1 LEDPDF
7 LAFYENWGSGDELDA
22 HLAAPHLVDF
32 AVKMGDLLN
41 DAGLSINRGR
51 RIALD
56 PRSRPSARQPT
67 ASTLSPFAA
76 QNRRTTPM
84 LRLCCGDRRVA
95 PARAVCM
102 PCSRVSSG
110 RVGSG
115 RTSACRAGGG
125 VWKRRAVAGGIW
137 VFGTQLDQRLDETA
151 HRRPPTA
158 EELTRGEDGRLR
170 SSDGSST
177 FGSNSL
183 EGLRQAMTAG
193 SPRVSGSTFTMN
205 YNPRALVE
213 ARRFPWLAGDH
224 RRLRRNRLPLVV
236 A

>member
-1 LEDPDF
+1 M
-7 LAFYENWGSGDELDA
+7 G
-22 HLAAPHLVDF
+22 AAVRDHAARHRPPPLR
-32 AVKMGDLLN
+32 DLY
-41 DAGLSINRGR
+41 
-51 RIALD
+51 
-56 PRSRPSARQPT
+56 QQ
-67 ASTLSPFAA
+67 F
-76 QNRRTTPM
+76 
-84 LRLCCGDRRVA
+84 RRVSVDY
-95 PARAVCM
+95 PV
-102 PCSRVSSG
+102 
-110 RVGSG
+110 
-115 RTSACRAGGG
+115 
-125 VWKRRAVAGGIW
+125 
-137 VFGTQLDQRLDETA
+137 
-151 HRRPPTA
+151 
-158 EELTRGEDGRLR
+158 TRGEDGRLR